1 MRGTLS
7 LCSQMTLALLIPYIN
22 SLSMAQKLAAHILG
36 NGSGRRQLHD
46 ASSNSLHGH
55 RSFIASHLTFYRQLT
70 KQDESSSIRVYITG
84 DGSDVY
90 KDDFMAIAN
99 PDGGKF
105 HPTLILVGT
114 RLGID
119 KVTPAYWDALKAA
132 LQMPQ
137 SVGIAG

>member
-1 MRGTLS
+1 
-7 LCSQMTLALLIPYIN
+7 MTLVLLIPYIN
-22 SLSMAQKLAAHILG
+22 SLSMAQKLAVHILG
-36 NGSGRRQLHD
+36 NGSGRQQLHD
-46 ASSNSLHGH
+46 ASSKTVHGH
-55 RSFIASHLTFYRQLT
+55 RFFIASHLTFHRQLT

-99 PDGGKF
+99 PYGSKF

-119 KVTPAYWDALKAA
+119 KVTPAYWDALKAT

>member
-7 LCSQMTLALLIPYIN
+7 LCLQMTLALLIPYIN
-22 SLSMAQKLAAHILG
+22 SLSMARKLAVHTLG
-36 NGSGRRQLHD
+36 NGLGRQQLHD
-46 ASSNSLHGH
+46 AYSNNLHCG
-55 RSFIASHLTFYRQLT
+55 RFLIANRLTFYRQLT
-70 KQDESSSIRVYITG
+70 KQDESSSILVYITG

-99 PDGGKF
+99 PDGSKF

-119 KVTPAYWDALKAA
+119 KVTPAYWDALKAT